1 MPVLDA
7 PGARGARDR
16 LEAAAR
22 RGVDVTLVLP
32 GISDFRAV
40 HAAGRSNYGRL
51 LAAGVR
57 ILERRDALLHAKT
70 AVIDGVWSTVGSANM
85 DWRSFLHNDE
95 VSVVVVGEGFAGELE
110 RLFADDVAQ
119 SEPVDA
125 TTWRRRGIAQRAR
138 EALAGML
145 EYWL

>member
-1 MPVLDA
+1 VPDPETLET
-7 PGARGARDR
+7 

-22 RGVDVTLVLP
+22 RGVDVTLVLA
-32 GISDFRAV
+32 GISDFWAV
-40 HAAGRSNYGRL
+40 HAAGRAHYERL

-57 ILERRDALLHAKT
+57 IRERRDALLHAKT
-70 AVIDGVWSTVGSANM
+70 AVVDGVWSTVGSANM

-95 VSVVVVGEGFAGELE
+95 VNVVVVGEGFAGEME

-119 SEPVDA
+119 SEPVEA
-125 TTWRRRGIAQRAR
+125 ATWRRRGIAQRAR
-138 EALAGML
+138 EAAARML